1 MARIGVVRETQRTR
15 CCARCGLTPYEA
27 RRPENKE
34 CWAPGMPMKYATHL
48 WIWWEPTGASQE
60 TEGTE

>member
-1 MARIGVVRETQRTR
+1 MTIQQVTKPHK

-34 CWAPGMPMKYATHL
+34 CWAPGMHTKYIRHF
-48 WIWWEPTGASQE
+48 WIWWEQDEQS
-60 TEGTE
+60 